1 MSRHCGQPWCSKTSI
16 TPLLNMPALGI
27 TWHASAQTCARAS
40 SWNAKRKDQVAVC
53 SAGIS
58 CQIPHKQKSTTTHSS
73 CVPAGSLMPSH
84 LVVLQLS
91 LTHNAGS
98 RRCWGKGWCRRAQPI
113 FDISNRRRKKKKMPA
128 FGMLPRRPSKVRVAT
143 QRSTFFCNAATASAN
158 RMCLTRDCESIAQVC
173 YNVHVCLSIYLSFYL
188 SLSVYLSIYLSIYP
202 SIHPSIYLSIYM
214 LLS

>member
-113 FDISNRRRKKKKMPA
+113 FDISNRRRKKKKNAGLRDAAQAA
-128 FGMLPRRPSKVRVAT
+128 FQSPR
-143 QRSTFFCNAATASAN
+143 CHAALDVFLQCSHSL
-158 RMCLTRDCESIAQVC
+158 RESDVSDER
-173 YNVHVCLSIYLSFYL
+173 L
-188 SLSVYLSIYLSIYP
+188 
-202 SIHPSIYLSIYM
+202 
-214 LLS
+214 